1 VEQLTSAEE
10 HRELHFVAFLQK
22 LAGVIDLG
30 SQVVF
35 VGFGPE
41 PDFLQRSHVADALFV
56 RVAYLAFLLIQ
67 PFAVIHYPADRRAAF
82 GGDLHKVQT
91 GFTGFAQRLR

>member
-1 VEQLTSAEE
+1 VQQLTSAEE

-22 LAGVIDLG
+22 FPGVIDLD

-41 PDFLQRSHVADALFV
+41 PDFLQRPSVVGALFV
-56 RVAYLAFLLIQ
+56 RVAYLALLLIQ
-67 PFAVIHYPADRRAAF
+67 PFAVIHNPADRRVAF
-82 GGDLHKVQT
+82 GGNLHKVQAC
-91 GFTGFAQRLR
+91 FTGFAQRLG